1 MINIAYFLEN
11 CGYMYKTDDGK
22 YRIDIDDRGLAYLNN
37 LIDNFYYE
45 VRTREDECNDVF
57 FRG

>member
-22 YRIDIDDRGLAYLNN
+22 YRIDIDDRVLHISTTLST
-37 LIDNFYYE
+37 ISTM
-45 VRTREDECNDVF
+45 R
-57 FRG
+57 

>member
-11 CGYMYKTDDGK
+11 CGYMYKTDDGQ

-45 VRTREDECNDVF
+45 VRTREDEV
-57 FRG
+57 

>member
-1 MINIAYFLEN
+1 MINIGYFLEN

-45 VRTREDECNDVF
+45 VRTREDEV
-57 FRG
+57 